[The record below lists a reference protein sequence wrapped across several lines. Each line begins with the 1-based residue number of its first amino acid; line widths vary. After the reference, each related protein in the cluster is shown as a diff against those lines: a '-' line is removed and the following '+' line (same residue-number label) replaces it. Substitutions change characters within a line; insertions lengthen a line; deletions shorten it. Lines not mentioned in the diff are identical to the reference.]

1 MDTNLSLKTST
12 NCSNGHSRKSA
23 LKSSNSQI
31 KGPDTGHSSHS
42 EPMNTSGKHSA
53 ISSIFS
59 LINRKSSATSS
70 SPASSTSTPNPVIA
84 PSVPSRGIFISTIT
98 ILSRSKYYLSSLR
111 PGSFVTSL
119 IPVLLGALLAAKTTG
134 QFSFVTLGATLLT
147 VISVHA
153 AGNLVNTYCDFVR
166 GIDSKE
172 RRSDDRTL
180 VDSILTKEEV
190 VNLGNIFVSLTY
202 FSYNH
207 LFSIL
212 YRSSILLDWVHRISH
227 RCTDQSSSNGIA
239 GFDVLWGHLF
249 IFPIHWWWFQ
259 VHCFR

>member
-1 MDTNLSLKTST
+1 MDTNSSLKTT
-12 NCSNGHSRKSA
+12 TSNGHFPKSA
-23 LKSSNSQI
+23 MKSSKSQI
-31 KGPDTGHSSHS
+31 KAPDTGPSCPAQPLS
-42 EPMNTSGKHSA
+42 TSAKPSF
-53 ISSIFS
+53 ISSIIS
-59 LINRKSSATSS
+59 LITRKSSATSS
-70 SPASSTSTPNPVIA
+70 PASSPSTSNPVIA
-84 PSVPSRGIFISTIT
+84 SSHGIFISTLT

-134 QFSFVTLGATLLT
+134 QFSFVTLCATVLT

-180 VDSILTKEEV
+180 VDKILTPEEV
-190 VNLGNIFVSLTY
+190 VNLGNIFVQSSYFILLTLV
-202 FSYNH
+202 FH
-207 LFSIL
+207 F
-212 YRSSILLDWVHRISH
+212 RSSFLPDWVYRISH
-227 RCTDQSSSNGIA
+227 CCTDQSSSNGIA
-239 GFDVLWGHLF
+239 GIDVLWWYFF
-249 IFPIHWWWFQ
+249 IFPLHWWWLQ